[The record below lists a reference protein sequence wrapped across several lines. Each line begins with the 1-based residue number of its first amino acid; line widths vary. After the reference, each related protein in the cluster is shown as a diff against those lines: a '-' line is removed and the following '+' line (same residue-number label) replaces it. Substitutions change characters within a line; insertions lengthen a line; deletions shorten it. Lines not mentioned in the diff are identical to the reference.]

1 MRFSI
6 GRRQLVVSVE
16 SACCED
22 QTASF
27 PMAVNASDAELAR
40 LNTLRNL
47 AEDRTRWE
55 TNAIL
60 YGAVRLR
67 SV

>member
-1 MRFSI
+1 MKIAF

-16 SACCED
+16 STCCD
-22 QTASF
+22 AQSDPF
-27 PMAVNASDAELAR
+27 PMAINATDAELAR
-40 LNTLRNL
+40 LNVMRHV
-47 AEDRTRWE
+47 AIDRARWD

-67 SV
+67 ST